1 VAALLGAAVGDVPQ
15 REGDPQPESEVL
27 RVAEPR
33 HDLLVACD
41 GLVDATETRERDP
54 LGDEGT
60 RDVDLPLAVTGVPAG
75 RKDRVAVRD
84 LPLEL
89 LGRLHPA
96 TAGYADAGQPAD
108 PAGRRPRRRPRA
120 APSAPG
126 PGRKLPPP

>member
-1 VAALLGAAVGDVPQ
+1 MAALLGAAVGDVPQ

-75 RKDRVAVRD
+75 RQDRVAVRD

-89 LGRLHPA
+89 LRRLHTA
-96 TAGYADAGQPAD
+96 TAGYADAGQP
-108 PAGRRPRRRPRA
+108 GRRRPQRRARA

-126 PGRKLPPP
+126 AGRKLPPP

>member
-41 GLVDATETRERDP
+41 RLVDATETRERDP
-54 LGDEGT
+54 LGHEGT

-89 LGRLHPA
+89 LRLLHPG
-96 TAGYADAGQPAD
+96 TAGYADAGRPG
-108 PAGRRPRRRPRA
+108 GRRPRRRPRA
-120 APSAPG
+120 ARRRP
-126 PGRKLPPP
+126 